1 MKLTRIAVDNPVF
14 ATMMMVALLVLGLFS
29 YRQLGVDQFPNVDL
43 PVVVVT
49 TNYPGASPET
59 VESEISR
66 KIEESVNAIAGLKTL
81 TSRSFEGQSIVIA
94 EFELSVPAAG
104 AMQDVRE
111 KVQQV
116 RAGFKP
122 EVKEPLI
129 QRFNPDDQPIV
140 SIAVRSD
147 IRSARDLTT
156 LADQIIVKRL
166 QTVRDVGRATIAG
179 GVKRQINI
187 ELDPGR
193 MNSLRVGVNDVMKAV
208 RDENQNFPA
217 GNVQRGNDDRLVEVT
232 GRMAE
237 PGNFADLIVAR
248 RGPAPVYLRQVA
260 TVVDGQQE
268 REDIAILNGERAV
281 AIDIIKTQ
289 GSNTIEVARGVR
301 KAVAD
306 LQTSLP
312 PDVRLEIGRDASRG
326 IQNSVNNVQETMIEG
341 GLLTIAIVFLFLHSW
356 RSTVITGLALPIS
369 VFGAFMV
376 MAAFGF
382 TLNVLTLM
390 ALSLAIGILID
401 DAIVVREN
409 IMRHIGFGKTHRQA
423 AIDGTNEIGLAVLA
437 TTLCI
442 VAVFLPVAF
451 MGGIIG
457 RFFFQFGIVVSA
469 AVLIS
474 LFVSFTLD
482 PMLSSIWY
490 DPQAQ
495 GTGRFARLVN
505 RAQERANRVYRAVLG
520 WALRWP
526 KTVLLIALAS
536 FAGSFALP
544 RYIGFEFAPQADLG
558 EQVVSIETPIGSSL
572 EYTEA
577 KLRQVDAAVHEFPE
591 VDYTYGTVNTGYAN
605 GKNQAS
611 LYLRLKPLSER
622 KRSPEQLAAPI
633 RERLASIPGILVSI
647 NIPGGPGGGIQKQ
660 IQLSLQ
666 GRDTAVLDTLSQE
679 VMRRAAAIP
688 GLVDLD
694 RNLKAAKP
702 VLSVRLR
709 RDAASDLGLGSAL
722 VAQSLRPL
730 FAGDETSLW
739 RAPDGEN
746 YTVMVRLPVDDR
758 TGVAD
763 LQRIWFTAGTEPNGL
778 PRMVH
783 IAQIA
788 DIVADVGASQINRRD
803 LNREVQITANVSGR
817 SVGRG
822 RQRPAEDPGRHH
834 AAAGLP
840 LRVRRLDQGHQRERR
855 LCRPGPA
862 AGRHPDLPDPGLAV
876 RQLPAAHRHH
886 DVAADVADR
895 RVPRPADRRHHPQP
909 VQRHRL
915 HHADGAGHQER
926 HPACGFLQ
934 PGPRARR
941 AGQRSPPRSGLDPP
955 AAHPDDD
962 ARHDIRHAAAR
973 PRAGRRRQPA
983 RADGACG
990 DRRPHKLDA
999 AHPRRGAGGAGL
1011 HRPGEPVGDQA
1022 LPPLGRR
1029 ARPSPQACRVEF
1041 AARFRAQFLARFEL
1055 CCRPCR
1061 MTPRPS
1067 ACGSSNRFPPST
1079 PSNGTP
1085 AHWRRARPATRS
1097 SATVS

>member
-1 MKLTRIAVDNPVF
+1 MKLTKIAVDNPVF
-14 ATMMMVALLVLGLFS
+14 ATMMMVALLVMGLFS
-29 YRQLGVDQFPNVDL
+29 YRQLGVDQFPNVDF
-43 PVVVVT
+43 PIVVVT
-49 TNYPGASPET
+49 TEYPGASPET
-59 VESEISR
+59 VETEISR

-81 TSRSFEGQSIVIA
+81 TSRSLEGRSIVIA
-94 EFELSVPAAG
+94 EFELSVQSPIAL
-104 AMQDVRE
+104 QDVRE

-116 RAGFKP
+116 RAAFKP
-122 EVKEPLI
+122 EIKEPLI

-147 IRSARDLTT
+147 IRSVRDLTT
-156 LADQIIVKRL
+156 IADQLIVKRL

-193 MNSLRVGVNDVMKAV
+193 MHSLRVGVNDIMRAI

-217 GNVQRGNDDRLVEVT
+217 GNVARGNDDRIIEVT
-232 GRMAE
+232 GRVAE

-248 RGPAPVYLRQVA
+248 RGLAPVYLRQVA

-268 REDIAILNGERAV
+268 LENVATQNGERAL
-281 AIDIIKTQ
+281 AIDVVKTQ

-301 KAVAD
+301 RAVAE
-306 LQTSLP
+306 LQAVVP
-312 PDVRLEIGRDASRG
+312 PDVKLEIVRDSSRG
-326 IQNSVNNVQETMIEG
+326 IQNSVSNVQQTMVEG

-437 TTLCI
+437 TTFCI

-457 RFFFQFGIVVSA
+457 RFFFQFGVMVSA

-490 DPQAQ
+490 DPQAH
-495 GTGRFARLVN
+495 GTGRFARIVN
-505 RAQERANRVYRAVLG
+505 AAQDRANGAYRAILA
-520 WALRWP
+520 WSLRWP
-526 KTVLLIALAS
+526 KITLLIALGT
-536 FAGSFALP
+536 FVGSFALP
-544 RYIGFEFAPQADLG
+544 KYIGFEFVPQADLG

-572 EYTEA
+572 EYTTA
-577 KLRQVDAAVHEFPE
+577 KLNQVDAAVREFPE
-591 VDYTYGTVNTGYAN
+591 VAYTYGTVNTGYAN

-611 LYLRLKPLSER
+611 LYLRLKPIKER
-622 KRSPEQLAAPI
+622 KRSPEQLAQPI
-633 RERLASIPGILVSI
+633 RDRLAGIPGVLVSI
-647 NIPGGPGGGIQKQ
+647 NIPGGPGGGVQKQ
-660 IQLSLQ
+660 LQLSLQ
-666 GRDTAVLDTLSQE
+666 GPDTAVLDTLSQE

-688 GLVDLD
+688 GIVDLD

-709 RDAASDLGLGSAL
+709 RDAASDLGLGSMQ

-746 YTVMVRLPVDDR
+746 YTVMVRLPIDER

-763 LQRIWFTAGTEPNGL
+763 LQRIWFTAGFEPNGL

-788 DIVADVGASQINRRD
+788 DIINDVGASQINRRD

-817 SVGRG
+817 SSGEASSDL
-822 RQRPAEDPGRHH
+822 QRILAETKLPPGYRFVFGGSTKDMAES
-834 AAAGLP
+834 AAYAGQAL
-840 LRVRRLDQGHQRERR
+840 L
-855 LCRPGPA
+855 
-862 AGRHPDLPDPGLAV
+862 LAV
-876 RQLPAAHRHH
+876 ILIYLILASQF
-886 DVAADVADR
+886 
-895 RVPRPADRRHHPQP
+895 
-909 VQRHRL
+909 
-915 HHADGAGHQER
+915 GS
-926 HPACGFLQ
+926 FLQ
-934 PGPRARR
+934 PIAIMMSLPMSLIGVFLGLLIAGTTLNIFSAIGFIMLMGLVTKNAILLVDFFNQSRARGTAVNEALLEAGMIRLRPILMTTLAMVFGMMPLALGLGEGASQR
-941 AGQRSPPRSGLDPP
+941 APMAHAVIGGLISSTLLTLVVVPVMLIYIDRIGAWTKKRFSRSADDVARMHKP
-955 AAHPDDD
+955 A
-962 ARHDIRHAAAR
+962 
-973 PRAGRRRQPA
+973 
-983 RADGACG
+983 
-990 DRRPHKLDA
+990 
-999 AHPRRGAGGAGL
+999 
-1011 HRPGEPVGDQA
+1011 E
-1022 LPPLGRR
+1022 
-1029 ARPSPQACRVEF
+1029 
-1041 AARFRAQFLARFEL
+1041 
-1055 CCRPCR
+1055 
-1061 MTPRPS
+1061 
-1067 ACGSSNRFPPST
+1067 
-1079 PSNGTP
+1079 
-1085 AHWRRARPATRS
+1085 
-1097 SATVS
+1097 

>member
-1 MKLTRIAVDNPVF
+1 MKLTQIAVDNPVF
-14 ATMMMVALLVLGLFS
+14 ATMMMVALLVMGLFS
-29 YRQLGVDQFPNVDL
+29 YRQLGVDQFPNVDF
-43 PVVVVT
+43 PIVVVT
-49 TNYPGASPET
+49 TDYPGASPET
-59 VESEISR
+59 VETEISR
-66 KIEESVNAIAGLKTL
+66 KIEEAVNAIAGLKTL
-81 TSRSFEGQSIVIA
+81 TSRSLEGRSIVIA
-94 EFELSVPAAG
+94 EFELSVSSPI

-122 EVKEPLI
+122 EIKEPLI
-129 QRFNPDDQPIV
+129 QRFNPDDQPII

-147 IRSARDLTT
+147 IRSVRDLTT
-156 LADQIIVKRL
+156 LADKLIVKRL

-193 MNSLRVGVNDVMKAV
+193 MDSLRVGVNDIMRAI

-217 GNVQRGNDDRLVEVT
+217 GNVARGNDDRIVEVT
-232 GRMAE
+232 GRVTE

-248 RGPAPVYLRQVA
+248 RGLAPVYLRQVA
-260 TVVDGQQE
+260 TVIDGQQE
-268 REDIAILNGERAV
+268 LENVATQNGERAL
-281 AIDIIKTQ
+281 AIDVVKTQ
-289 GSNTIEVARGVR
+289 GANTIEVARGVR
-301 KAVAD
+301 RAMAE
-306 LQTSLP
+306 LQGSLP
-312 PDVRLEIGRDASRG
+312 PDVKLEIVRDSSRG
-326 IQNSVNNVQETMIEG
+326 IQNSVSNVQQTMIEG

-437 TTLCI
+437 TTFCV

-457 RFFFQFGIVVSA
+457 RFFFQFGVVVSA

-490 DPQAQ
+490 DPQAH
-495 GTGRFARLVN
+495 GTGRFARIVN
-505 RAQERANRVYRAVLG
+505 SAQDRANSTYRAILG
-520 WALRWP
+520 WSLRWP
-526 KTVLLIALAS
+526 KITLLIALGT
-536 FAGSFALP
+536 FVGSFALP
-544 RYIGFEFAPQADLG
+544 KYIGFEFVPQADLG
-558 EQVVSIETPIGSSL
+558 EQVVSIETPVGSSL
-572 EYTEA
+572 EYTTA
-577 KLRQVDAAVHEFPE
+577 KLNQVDAAVREFPE
-591 VDYTYGTVNTGYAN
+591 VAYTYGTVNTGNAS
-605 GKNQAS
+605 GKNRAS
-611 LYLRLKPLSER
+611 LYLRLKPIKDR
-622 KRSPEQLAAPI
+622 KRSPEQLAQPI

-647 NIPGGPGGGIQKQ
+647 NIPGGPDGGAQKQ
-660 IQLSLQ
+660 LQLSLQ
-666 GRDTAVLDTLSQE
+666 GPDTATLDKLSQE
-679 VMRRAAAIP
+679 VMQRAAVVP

-746 YTVMVRLPVDDR
+746 YTVMVRLPVDLR
-758 TGVAD
+758 TGLVD

-788 DIVADVGASQINRRD
+788 DVIEDVGASQINRRD
-803 LNREVQITANVSGR
+803 LSREVQITANASGR
-817 SVGRG
+817 STGEVSSDL
-822 RQRPAEDPGRHH
+822 QNILAETNLPPGYRFVFGGSTKDMAES
-834 AAAGLP
+834 AAYAGQAL
-840 LRVRRLDQGHQRERR
+840 L
-855 LCRPGPA
+855 
-862 AGRHPDLPDPGLAV
+862 LAV
-876 RQLPAAHRHH
+876 ILIYLILASQF
-886 DVAADVADR
+886 
-895 RVPRPADRRHHPQP
+895 
-909 VQRHRL
+909 
-915 HHADGAGHQER
+915 GS
-926 HPACGFLQ
+926 FLQ
-934 PGPRARR
+934 PLAIMMSLPMSLIGVFLGLLIAGTTLNIFSAIGFIMLMGLVTKNAILLVDFFNQARARDVPVNEALLEAGTIR
-941 AGQRSPPRSGLDPP
+941 LRPILMTTLAMVFGMMPLALGLGEGAGQRAPMAHAVIGGLIRSTLLTLVVVPVVLVYIDRVG
-955 AAHPDDD
+955 AWS
-962 ARHDIRHAAAR
+962 
-973 PRAGRRRQPA
+973 RRRFARSADELAHAHKPA
-983 RADGACG
+983 
-990 DRRPHKLDA
+990 
-999 AHPRRGAGGAGL
+999 
-1011 HRPGEPVGDQA
+1011 E
-1022 LPPLGRR
+1022 
-1029 ARPSPQACRVEF
+1029 
-1041 AARFRAQFLARFEL
+1041 
-1055 CCRPCR
+1055 
-1061 MTPRPS
+1061 
-1067 ACGSSNRFPPST
+1067 
-1079 PSNGTP
+1079 
-1085 AHWRRARPATRS
+1085 
-1097 SATVS
+1097 

>member
-1 MKLTRIAVDNPVF
+1 MKLTQIAVDNPVF
-14 ATMMMVALLVLGLFS
+14 ATMMMVALLVMGLFS
-29 YRQLGVDQFPNVDL
+29 YRQLGIDQFPNVDF
-43 PVVVVT
+43 PVVVIT
-49 TNYPGASPET
+49 TEYPGASPET
-59 VESEISR
+59 VETEISR

-81 TSRSFEGQSIVIA
+81 TSRSLEGRSIVIA
-94 EFELSVPAAG
+94 EFELSVPSPIAV
-104 AMQDVRE
+104 QDVRE

-116 RAGFKP
+116 RAAFKP
-122 EVKEPLI
+122 EIKEPLI

-147 IRSARDLTT
+147 IRSVRDLTT
-156 LADQIIVKRL
+156 LADQLIIKRL

-193 MNSLRVGVNDVMKAV
+193 MHALRVGVNDVLRAIK
-208 RDENQNFPA
+208 DENQNFPA
-217 GNVQRGNDDRLVEVT
+217 GNVARGNDDRIIEVT
-232 GRMAE
+232 GRVAE
-237 PGNFADLIVAR
+237 PGHFADLIVAR
-248 RGPAPVYLRQVA
+248 RGLAPVYLRQVA

-268 REDIAILNGERAV
+268 LENVATLNGERAL
-281 AIDIIKTQ
+281 AIDVVKTQ

-301 KAVAD
+301 RAVAD
-306 LQTSLP
+306 LQPSLP
-312 PDVRLEIGRDASRG
+312 SDVKLEIVRDSSRG
-326 IQNSVNNVQETMIEG
+326 IQNSVNNVQQTMVEG

-437 TTLCI
+437 TTFCI

-457 RFFFQFGIVVSA
+457 RFFFQFGVMVSA

-490 DPQAQ
+490 DPQAH
-495 GTGRFARLVN
+495 GTGRFARIVN
-505 RAQERANRVYRAVLG
+505 AAQDRANGVYRAILG
-520 WALRWP
+520 WSLRWP
-526 KTVLLIALAS
+526 KITLLIALGTFLA
-536 FAGSFALP
+536 SFALP
-544 RYIGFEFAPQADLG
+544 KYIGFEFVPQADLG
-558 EQVVSIETPIGSSL
+558 EQVVSIETPVGSSL
-572 EYTEA
+572 EYTAA
-577 KLRQVDAAVHEFPE
+577 KLHQVDTAVRELPE

-611 LYLRLKPLSER
+611 LYLRLKPIKER
-622 KRSPEQLAAPI
+622 KRSPEQLAQPI
-633 RERLASIPGILVSI
+633 RDRLAGIPGILASI
-647 NIPGGPGGGIQKQ
+647 NIPGGPGGGVQKQ
-660 IQLSLQ
+660 LQLSLQ
-666 GRDTAVLDTLSQE
+666 GPDTAVLDTLSQE

-688 GLVDLD
+688 GMVDLD

-709 RDAASDLGLGSAL
+709 RDAASDLGLGSMQ

-746 YTVMVRLPVDDR
+746 YTVMVRLPIDER

-788 DIVADVGASQINRRD
+788 DIIDDVGASQINRRD

-817 SVGRG
+817 SSGEVSSDL
-822 RQRPAEDPGRHH
+822 QKILAETKLPTGYRFVFGGSTKDM
-834 AAAGLP
+834 AESSAYAGQAL
-840 LRVRRLDQGHQRERR
+840 L
-855 LCRPGPA
+855 
-862 AGRHPDLPDPGLAV
+862 LAV
-876 RQLPAAHRHH
+876 ILIYLILASQF
-886 DVAADVADR
+886 
-895 RVPRPADRRHHPQP
+895 
-909 VQRHRL
+909 
-915 HHADGAGHQER
+915 GS
-926 HPACGFLQ
+926 FLQ
-934 PGPRARR
+934 PVAIMMSLPMSLIGVFLGLLIAGTTLNIFSAIGFIMLMGLVTKNAILLVDFFNQARARGTPVNEALLEAGSIRLRPILMTTLAMVFGMMPLALGLGEGASQR
-941 AGQRSPPRSGLDPP
+941 APMAHAVIGGLISSTLLTLVVVPVVLVYIDRIGAWSRKRFSRS
-955 AAHPDDD
+955 
-962 ARHDIRHAAAR
+962 
-973 PRAGRRRQPA
+973 
-983 RADGACG
+983 AD
-990 DRRPHKLDA
+990 
-999 AHPRRGAGGAGL
+999 
-1011 HRPGEPVGDQA
+1011 DQA
-1022 LPPLGRR
+1022 R
-1029 ARPSPQACRVEF
+1029 
-1041 AARFRAQFLARFEL
+1041 
-1055 CCRPCR
+1055 
-1061 MTPRPS
+1061 THK
-1067 ACGSSNRFPPST
+1067 
-1079 PSNGTP
+1079 P
-1085 AHWRRARPATRS
+1085 AE
-1097 SATVS
+1097 

>member
-289 GSNTIEVARGVR
+289 GSNTIAVARGVR

-495 GTGRFARLVN
+495 GTGRFARTVN
-505 RAQERANRVYRAVLG
+505 RAQEHANRVYRAVLG

-577 KLRQVDAAVHEFPE
+577 KLRQVNSAVHEFPE

-803 LNREVQITANVSGR
+803 LSREVQITANVSGR
-817 SVGRG
+817 SVGDVG
-822 RQRPAEDPGRHH
+822 NDLQKILADTTLPPGYRFVFGGSTKDINES
-834 AAAGLP
+834 AGY
-840 LRVRRLDQGHQRERR
+840 
-855 LCRPGPA
+855 
-862 AGRHPDLPDPGLAV
+862 AGQALMLAV
-876 RQLPAAHRHH
+876 ILIYLILASQF
-886 DVAADVADR
+886 
-895 RVPRPADRRHHPQP
+895 
-909 VQRHRL
+909 
-915 HHADGAGHQER
+915 GS
-926 HPACGFLQ
+926 FLQ
-934 PGPRARR
+934 PIAIMMSLPMSLIGVFLGLLIAGTTLNLFSAIGFIMLMGLVTKNAILLVDFFNQARARGAPVNEALLEAGSIRLRPILMTTLAMIFGMLPLALGLGEGASQR
-941 AGQRSPPRSGLDPP
+941 APMAHAVIGGLISSTLLTLVVVPVVLVYID
-955 AAHPDDD
+955 
-962 ARHDIRHAAAR
+962 
-973 PRAGRRRQPA
+973 RASQWA
-983 RADGACG
+983 T
-990 DRRPHKLDA
+990 K
-999 AHPRRGAGGAGL
+999 
-1011 HRPGEPVGDQA
+1011 
-1022 LPPLGRR
+1022 
-1029 ARPSPQACRVEF
+1029 
-1041 AARFRAQFLARFEL
+1041 RFRRSADELAHR
-1055 CCRPCR
+1055 RK
-1061 MTPRPS
+1061 
-1067 ACGSSNRFPPST
+1067 
-1079 PSNGTP
+1079 P
-1085 AHWRRARPATRS
+1085 AE
-1097 SATVS
+1097 

>member
-1 MKLTRIAVDNPVF
+1 MKFTQIAIDNPVF
-14 ATMMMVALLVLGLFS
+14 TTMMMVALLVMGLFS
-29 YRQLGVDQFPNVDL
+29 YRQLGVDQFPNVDF
-43 PVVVVT
+43 PIVVVT
-49 TNYPGASPET
+49 TEYPGASPET
-59 VESEISR
+59 VETEISR
-66 KIEESVNAIAGLKTL
+66 KIEESINAIAGLKTL
-81 TSRSFEGQSIVIA
+81 TSRSLEGRSIVIA
-94 EFELSVPAAG
+94 EFELSVQSPIAL
-104 AMQDVRE
+104 QDVRE

-116 RAGFKP
+116 RAAFKP
-122 EVKEPLI
+122 EIKEPLI

-147 IRSARDLTT
+147 IRSVRDLTT
-156 LADQIIVKRL
+156 IADQLVVKRL

-193 MNSLRVGVNDVMKAV
+193 MHSLRVGVNDIMRAI

-217 GNVQRGNDDRLVEVT
+217 GNVARGNDDRIIEVT
-232 GRMAE
+232 GRIAE

-248 RGPAPVYLRQVA
+248 RGLAPVYLRQVA

-268 REDIAILNGERAV
+268 LENVATQNGERAL
-281 AIDIIKTQ
+281 AIDVVKTQ

-301 KAVAD
+301 RAVAE
-306 LQTSLP
+306 LQAVVP
-312 PDVRLEIGRDASRG
+312 PDVKLEIVRDSSRG
-326 IQNSVNNVQETMIEG
+326 IQNSVSNVQQTMVEG

-437 TTLCI
+437 TTFCI

-457 RFFFQFGIVVSA
+457 RFFFQFGVMVSA

-490 DPQAQ
+490 DPQAH
-495 GTGRFARLVN
+495 GTSRFARIVN
-505 RAQERANRVYRAVLG
+505 AAQDRANGVYRAILG
-520 WALRWP
+520 WSLRWP
-526 KTVLLIALAS
+526 KITLLIALGT
-536 FAGSFALP
+536 FVGSFALP
-544 RYIGFEFAPQADLG
+544 KYIGFEFVPQADLG

-572 EYTEA
+572 EYTTA
-577 KLRQVDAAVHEFPE
+577 KLNQVDAAVREFPE
-591 VDYTYGTVNTGYAN
+591 VAYTYGTVNTGYAN

-611 LYLRLKPLSER
+611 LYLRLKPINER
-622 KRSPEQLAAPI
+622 KRSPEQLAQPI
-633 RERLASIPGILVSI
+633 RERLAGIPGVLVSI
-647 NIPGGPGGGIQKQ
+647 NIPGGPGGGVQKQ
-660 IQLSLQ
+660 LQLSLQ
-666 GRDTAVLDTLSQE
+666 GPDTAVLDTLSQE
-679 VMRRAAAIP
+679 VMRRAAAIS
-688 GLVDLD
+688 GIVDLD

-709 RDAASDLGLGSAL
+709 RDAASDLGLGSAQ

-746 YTVMVRLPVDDR
+746 YTVMVRLPIDER

-763 LQRIWFTAGTEPNGL
+763 LQRIWFTAGFEPNGL

-788 DIVADVGASQINRRD
+788 DIINDVGASQINRRD

-817 SVGRG
+817 STGEASSDL
-822 RQRPAEDPGRHH
+822 QKILAETKLPPGYRFVFGGSTKDMAES
-834 AAAGLP
+834 AAYAGQAL
-840 LRVRRLDQGHQRERR
+840 L
-855 LCRPGPA
+855 
-862 AGRHPDLPDPGLAV
+862 LAV
-876 RQLPAAHRHH
+876 ILIYLILASQF
-886 DVAADVADR
+886 
-895 RVPRPADRRHHPQP
+895 
-909 VQRHRL
+909 
-915 HHADGAGHQER
+915 GS
-926 HPACGFLQ
+926 FLQ
-934 PGPRARR
+934 PIAIMMSLPMSLIGVFLGLLIAGTTLNIFSAIGFIMLMGLVTKNAILLVDFFNQSRAR
-941 AGQRSPPRSGLDPP
+941 GT
-955 AAHPDDD
+955 
-962 ARHDIRHAAAR
+962 
-973 PRAGRRRQPA
+973 
-983 RADGACG
+983 
-990 DRRPHKLDA
+990 
-999 AHPRRGAGGAGL
+999 
-1011 HRPGEPVGDQA
+1011 PVNQA
-1022 LPPLGRR
+1022 LLEAGMIRLRPILMTTLAMVFGMMPLALGLGEGASQR
-1029 ARPSPQACRVEF
+1029 APMAHAVIGGLISSTLLTLVVVPVMLIYIDRIGVWTKKRFSRSADEV
-1041 AARFRAQFLARFEL
+1041 AR
-1055 CCRPCR
+1055 
-1061 MTPRPS
+1061 THK
-1067 ACGSSNRFPPST
+1067 
-1079 PSNGTP
+1079 P
-1085 AHWRRARPATRS
+1085 AE
-1097 SATVS
+1097 

>member
-1 MKLTRIAVDNPVF
+1 MKLTQIAVDNPVF
-14 ATMMMVALLVLGLFS
+14 ATMMMVALLVMGLFS
-29 YRQLGVDQFPNVDL
+29 YRQLGVDQFPNVDF
-43 PVVVVT
+43 PIVVVT
-49 TNYPGASPET
+49 TEYPGASPET
-59 VESEISR
+59 VETEISR

-81 TSRSFEGQSIVIA
+81 TSRSLEGRSIVVA
-94 EFELSVPAAG
+94 EFELSVQSPI

-116 RAGFKP
+116 RSAFKP
-122 EVKEPLI
+122 EIKEPLI
-129 QRFNPDDQPIV
+129 QRFNPDDQPII

-147 IRSARDLTT
+147 IRSVRDLTT
-156 LADQIIVKRL
+156 LADQLIVKRL

-193 MNSLRVGVNDVMKAV
+193 MHSLRVGVNDIMRAI

-217 GNVQRGNDDRLVEVT
+217 GNVARGNDDRIIEIT
-232 GRMAE
+232 GRVAE

-248 RGPAPVYLRQVA
+248 RGLAPVYLRQVA
-260 TVVDGQQE
+260 NVVDGQQE
-268 REDIAILNGERAV
+268 LESVATQNGERAL
-281 AIDIIKTQ
+281 AIDVVKTQ

-301 KAVAD
+301 RAVAE
-306 LQTSLP
+306 LQGSVP
-312 PDVRLEIGRDASRG
+312 ADVKLEIVRDSSRG
-326 IQNSVNNVQETMIEG
+326 IQNSVSNVQQTMVEG

-409 IMRHIGFGKTHRQA
+409 IMRHIGVGKTHRQA

-437 TTLCI
+437 TTFCI

-457 RFFFQFGIVVSA
+457 RFFFQFGVMVSA

-490 DPQAQ
+490 DPQAH
-495 GTGRFARLVN
+495 GTGRFARIVN
-505 RAQERANRVYRAVLG
+505 RAQDRANSVYRSVLG
-520 WALRWP
+520 WSLRWP
-526 KTVLLIALAS
+526 KITLLIALGT
-536 FAGSFALP
+536 FVGSFALP
-544 RYIGFEFAPQADLG
+544 KYIGFEFVPQADLG

-572 EYTEA
+572 EYTTA
-577 KLRQVDAAVHEFPE
+577 KLNQVDAAVREFPE

-611 LYLRLKPLSER
+611 LYLRLKPIKER
-622 KRSPEQLAAPI
+622 KRSPEQLAQPI
-633 RERLASIPGILVSI
+633 RERLAAIPGILVSI
-647 NIPGGPGGGIQKQ
+647 NVPGGPGGGVQKQ
-660 IQLSLQ
+660 LQLSLQ
-666 GRDTAVLDTLSQE
+666 GPDTAVLDRLSQE
-679 VMRRAAAIP
+679 VMRRAGAIP
-688 GLVDLD
+688 GMVDLD

-709 RDAASDLGLGSAL
+709 RDAASDLGLGSAQ

-746 YTVMVRLPVDDR
+746 YTVMVRLPVDER
-758 TGVAD
+758 TGVTD

-788 DIVADVGASQINRRD
+788 DIIDDVGASQINRRD

-817 SVGRG
+817 STGEVSNDLQKILADTKLPPGYRFVFG
-822 RQRPAEDPGRHH
+822 GSTKDMAES
-834 AAAGLP
+834 AAYAGQAL
-840 LRVRRLDQGHQRERR
+840 L
-855 LCRPGPA
+855 
-862 AGRHPDLPDPGLAV
+862 LAV
-876 RQLPAAHRHH
+876 ILIYLILASQF
-886 DVAADVADR
+886 
-895 RVPRPADRRHHPQP
+895 
-909 VQRHRL
+909 
-915 HHADGAGHQER
+915 GS
-926 HPACGFLQ
+926 FLQ
-934 PGPRARR
+934 PLAIMMSLPMSLIGVFLGLLIAGTTLNIFSAIGFIMLMGLVTKNAILLVDFFNQARARDMPVNEALLEAGTIRLRPILMTTLAMVFGMMPLALGLGEGASQR
-941 AGQRSPPRSGLDPP
+941 APMAHAVIGGLISSTLLTLVVVPVVLVYIDRIG
-955 AAHPDDD
+955 AWS
-962 ARHDIRHAAAR
+962 
-973 PRAGRRRQPA
+973 RRRFGRSADDLA
-983 RADGACG
+983 RA
-990 DRRPHKLDA
+990 HK
-999 AHPRRGAGGAGL
+999 
-1011 HRPGEPVGDQA
+1011 
-1022 LPPLGRR
+1022 
-1029 ARPSPQACRVEF
+1029 
-1041 AARFRAQFLARFEL
+1041 
-1055 CCRPCR
+1055 
-1061 MTPRPS
+1061 
-1067 ACGSSNRFPPST
+1067 
-1079 PSNGTP
+1079 P
-1085 AHWRRARPATRS
+1085 AE
-1097 SATVS
+1097 